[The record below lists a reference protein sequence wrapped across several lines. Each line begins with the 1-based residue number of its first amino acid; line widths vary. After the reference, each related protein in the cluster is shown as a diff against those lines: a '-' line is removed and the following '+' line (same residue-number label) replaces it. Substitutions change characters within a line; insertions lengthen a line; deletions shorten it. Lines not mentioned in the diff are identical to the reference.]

1 MMSGAKDIKVPINN
15 VPPKVVAST
24 WVQSSAAATF
34 VVLFFLM
41 FAFAVAPVRSQELP
55 LQPGSVAEA
64 ARNSR
69 EHIASSANHPKLITN
84 ADLGVQHS
92 VPPASTFH
100 FASASSNADEG
111 PTSDAATCDN
121 PEAQRLGRELQATEQ
136 DLAQLRSQLFYQPP
150 VISDNDLDLESF
162 QPGNSGLNVGAPP
175 LLDSVPPAPER
186 VAAVEVE
193 ERIAYLQKA
202 LRVACAPP
210 EAARIQ
216 VQIDDLEQ
224 QSSLLQRQFA
234 LDQDAYYSKTDFA
247 RDTAGQAQLDAEQQQ
262 IESLQ
267 AEIEQLRQELAALNV
282 PQT

>member
-1 MMSGAKDIKVPINN
+1 MSEAEDVKVPTSS
-15 VPPKVVAST
+15 VPAKLVVST
-24 WVQSSAAATF
+24 RFQSSAAATF
-34 VVLFFLM
+34 VALFFLVL
-41 FAFAVAPVRSQELP
+41 AFAAAPVRSQELP

-69 EHIASSANHPKLITN
+69 EHIASSAGHPKLITN

-92 VPPASTFH
+92 VPPASSFH
-100 FASASSNADEG
+100 LPSASSNADEG
-111 PTSDAATCDN
+111 PTPDAATCDN

-136 DLAQLRSQLFYQPP
+136 DLVQLRSELSYQPP

-175 LLDSVPPAPER
+175 LLDSEPPAPGR
-186 VAAVEVE
+186 VAAVELE
-193 ERIAYLQKA
+193 EKIAYLRKA
-202 LRVACAPP
+202 LLAACAPP

-216 VQIDDLEQ
+216 VHIDDLEQ
-224 QSSLLQRQFA
+224 QLNLLQRQFA
-234 LDQDAYYSKTDFA
+234 LDQDAYYSNTDFA
-247 RDTAGQAQLDAEQQQ
+247 EDTAGKAQLDDEQQQ

>member
-1 MMSGAKDIKVPINN
+1 MAESEDIKVPVNS

-24 WVQSSAAATF
+24 RFQSSAAATS
-34 VVLFFLM
+34 VALFFLV
-41 FAFAVAPVRSQELP
+41 FAFAAAPARSQELP

-64 ARNSR
+64 ARSSR
-69 EHIASSANHPKLITN
+69 EHIASSVNHPRLITN

-92 VPPASTFH
+92 VPARSSFH
-100 FASASSNADEG
+100 FPPVSSNAAEWSTPAD
-111 PTSDAATCDN
+111 ATCDN
-121 PEAQRLGRELQATEQ
+121 PEAKRLGRELQVTEQ
-136 DLAQLRSQLFYQPP
+136 DLAQLRSQLSYQPP

-186 VAAVEVE
+186 VAAVELE

-202 LRVACAPP
+202 LRAACAPP
-210 EAARIQ
+210 EAATIQ

-234 LDQDAYYSKTDFA
+234 LDQDAYYSNTDFA
-247 RDTAGQAQLDAEQQQ
+247 RDTAGQAQLDAEQEQ

-267 AEIEQLRQELAALNV
+267 AEIEQLRQELADLNV

>member
-1 MMSGAKDIKVPINN
+1 VPTSSVPAKL
-15 VPPKVVAST
+15 VAST
-24 WVQSSAAATF
+24 RFQSSVAATF
-34 VVLFFLM
+34 VALFFLVL
-41 FAFAVAPVRSQELP
+41 AFAAAPVRSQELP

-69 EHIASSANHPKLITN
+69 EHIASSANHPKVITN

-92 VPPASTFH
+92 VPATSSFH
-100 FASASSNADEG
+100 FPSASSNADEG
-111 PTSDAATCDN
+111 PTPDATCDN
-121 PEAQRLGRELQATEQ
+121 PEAQRLGMELQAAEQ
-136 DLAQLRSQLFYQPP
+136 DLAQLHSQLSDQPP

-175 LLDSVPPAPER
+175 LLDSEPPAPAR
-186 VAAVEVE
+186 IAAVELE
-193 ERIAYLQKA
+193 ERIAYLRKT
-202 LRVACAPP
+202 LRAACASP

-234 LDQDAYYSKTDFA
+234 LDQDTYYSKTDFA
-247 RDTAGQAQLDAEQQQ
+247 QDTAGKAQLEAEQQE

-267 AEIEQLRQELAALNV
+267 SEIDRLRQDLAALNA